1 MFHDALVPFAER
13 WIITMKNV
21 WNEYGGVVLGVTGIV
36 AITGIVMR
44 LLLPAGEIYKVILA
58 FSQSIC

>member
-1 MFHDALVPFAER
+1 
-13 WIITMKNV
+13 MKNV

-44 LLLPAGEIYKVILA
+44 LLLPSGEIYKVILA

>member
-1 MFHDALVPFAER
+1 MR
-13 WIITMKNV
+13 NI
-21 WNEYGGVVLGVTGIV
+21 WNEYGGVILGVTGIV

-58 FSQSIC
+58 FSKSIC